1 MIKIKSIKN
10 KSGIS
15 ASKLPRMSVF
25 VVARSR
31 KEWMQGKS
39 CFKPILKKA
48 FGDTDSRVNPVF
60 YVYILWRNKK
70 IIYIGKSSSLQS
82 RLQSHRKKLN
92 FTHASIL
99 NFEKEA
105 LQIEVEALLIE
116 KHKTVLNKEHNPNY
130 NRKTKKHEK
139 N

>member
-1 MIKIKSIKN
+1 
-10 KSGIS
+10 
-15 ASKLPRMSVF
+15 
-25 VVARSR
+25 
-31 KEWMQGKS
+31 MQGKR

-48 FGDTDSRVNPVF
+48 FGDEDSSVKPFF
-60 YVYILWRNKK
+60 YVYILWVNEK
-70 IIYIGKSSSLQS
+70 IIYIGKSCSLQS

-116 KHKTVLNKEHNPNY
+116 KHKTVINKEHHPNY

-139 N
+139 D